1 MCGRVVWW
9 YHLLKLPRSSITKS
23 FFSCLKLCQ
32 TLFGLKFCTLGI
44 CIRLNLSG
52 KFQSKWLF
60 PRTKLGEDTS
70 FCLYQTILVT
80 FCVCV
85 WYFNDWKQKHKI
97 WQGWWRCPACALC
110 CSCFYFSRQK
120 ILKNLRLQMLSR
132 GFLDFWSHSSERPLS
147 VLIEI
152 SACSDLDF
160 FVVVTVWYHKYIQQ
174 DLSTLNSWS
183 LCFGPLFILL
193 MLYFSVQWINECCG
207 FQC

>member
-1 MCGRVVWW
+1 MVPFIKIAQKFH
-9 YHLLKLPRSSITKS
+9 YKIIFLLLKTLPNFIWLEILHAGYLPQTESFWKISVKMTISKNKIGGGYIILSIS
-23 FFSCLKLCQ
+23 NY
-32 TLFGLKFCTLGI
+32 FGYLL
-44 CIRLNLSG
+44 
-52 KFQSKWLF
+52 
-60 PRTKLGEDTS
+60 
-70 FCLYQTILVT
+70 
-80 FCVCV
+80 CVCV

-110 CSCFYFSRQK
+110 CSCFYFSREK
-120 ILKNLRLQMLSR
+120 ILTNLSLQMLSR
-132 GFLDFWSHSSERPLS
+132 GYLDFWSHSSERPLS

-160 FVVVTVWYHKYIQQ
+160 FVVVTVWYHKDIQQ